1 MSEGR
6 ILGDKVGDDLQG
18 RDLLRLGREVGFV
31 LPGAGEGEHHACIYG
46 TPGTDQ
52 DAYRP
57 GDRSQREAHIP
68 GLQTDHPQGTR

>member
-6 ILGDKVGDDLQG
+6 ILGDKVGDGLQG
-18 RDLLRLGREVGFV
+18 WDLLRLGGEVGFV

-52 DAYRP
+52 DAYKP
-57 GDRSQREAHIP
+57 GDRSGRGSYSRAADRSP
-68 GLQTDHPQGTR
+68 TRN